1 MSVSSMS
8 DVSETETSKKGG
20 AFADIAAKQM
30 GGNSMAMITKT
41 LVKV

>member
-8 DVSETETSKKGG
+8 DVDSETSKKGG
-20 AFADIAAKQM
+20 AFADIASKQM